1 MMQGRVLCPTARSD
15 LVRELKLSLIILFF
29 IGISLLF
36 SGPIKAQEDYVIGPE
51 DVLEIII
58 WGHNDLKRVQPVSLE
73 GFITFPLIGQVRSTG
88 KTTQQLEKEITRG
101 LGAGYIVN
109 PQISVTVKEYKSKKV
124 FVMGEVR
131 NPGIYPVSKENNL
144 LYILSQAGGPTK
156 DAGEEVVIIR
166 PDNPR
171 FHGITLEEAKLK
183 KEKIIKVN
191 LTDALAGDR
200 EGNIIICH
208 GDSVVVPRMPYF
220 FVMGEVKKP
229 GRYNLERGTTVLMA
243 ISIGG
248 GLTPKSAP
256 KRTRIIREHDGE
268 KIEFRVMMKTLVQ
281 PGDTIIV
288 PESFF

>member
-1 MMQGRVLCPTARSD
+1 M
-15 LVRELKLSLIILFF
+15 RELKFSLFILFF

-51 DVLEIII
+51 DILEIIV
-58 WGHNDLKRVQPVSLE
+58 WGHDDLKRVQPVSLE
-73 GFITFPLIGQVRSTG
+73 GVITFPLIGQVRSTG
-88 KTTQQLEKEITRG
+88 KTTQQLEKEITRK

-124 FVMGEVR
+124 FVMGEV
-131 NPGIYPVSKENNL
+131 NKPGTYPVSKENNL

-156 DAGEEVVIIR
+156 DAGEEVIVIR

-171 FHGITLEEAKLK
+171 SHGITLEEAKLK

-200 EGNIIICH
+200 EGNIIIRH
-208 GDSVVVPRMPYF
+208 GDSIVVPRMPYF

-229 GRYNLERGTTVLMA
+229 GKYNLERGTTVLMA

-268 KIEFRVMMKTLVQ
+268 KSEFRVIMKTLVQ